1 MHIRP
6 VGISELD
13 HFFWKVG
20 GGGRGR
26 ASPPDFQNLIISIN
40 YLTSNHKY
48 KYIWIWILIDANIE
62 LLAAWMLWKERNNR
76 VLQRRATK
84 WFTPWSSLPTWSG
97 RFWWGYTMEPS
108 GLQTPWDLIAS
119 LIRDQGVARVHT
131 LDLVN
136 LQSQTVVYI

>member
-6 VGISELD
+6 IGISELD

-40 YLTSNHKY
+40 YLTSYHKY

-62 LLAAWMLWKERNNR
+62 LLAAWMSWKERNNR
-76 VLQRRATK
+76 VLQRRATQ
-84 WFTPWSSLPTWSG
+84 WFTPWSSLPTWG
-97 RFWWGYTMEPS
+97 QEDFDEAIQWNLAGYKHLETWLLVWLGIKE
-108 GLQTPWDLIAS
+108 LQEF
-119 LIRDQGVARVHT
+119 T
-131 LDLVN
+131 L
-136 LQSQTVVYI
+136 